1 MAGTCFRC
9 GMFAI
14 SELKSADIERAY
26 PVARLMNPRLS
37 LADWRSYVAF
47 HCRCGN
53 CGLLAAA
60 SPNQVIFGL
69 AAWWIRP
76 NLGSEL
82 ILWSGP
88 LVAVEPGAPGRVHEA
103 LAAALSETARERGCD
118 AVYIVQPGEEPGSP
132 LPHLDFIWYGAVLQ
146 RRLTGSTK
154 DAAA

>member
-1 MAGTCFRC
+1 
-9 GMFAI
+9 MFAI

-26 PVARLMNPRLS
+26 PVAQLMNPRLS

-88 LVAVEPGAPGRVHEA
+88 LVAVEPGAPGQVHKA
-103 LAAALSETARERGCD
+103 LAAALSETARERGCH
-118 AVYIVQPGEEPGSP
+118 AVYVVEPGEEPGSP

-146 RRLTGSTK
+146 RPLTGST
-154 DAAA
+154 DGNAL